1 MVQFTLVS
9 TVFNEAKRLDQTI
22 ADLNAQTVQPSEI
35 VITDAGSTDG
45 TYERLLQWR
54 AESSVPII
62 ILQKHK
68 CNVAEGR
75 NKAIRTAKYDIIA
88 STDFGCRFHQNWLKT
103 LIAPFE
109 NPDVNI
115 VGGAYSVK
123 EEDQITLAA
132 KAAFILSGGYTP
144 DVHADWFIPSS
155 RSIAY
160 KKAVFEAVGG
170 YCEWLTLAADDYIF
184 GKEVL
189 AKGYAFHPV
198 DKPYVYWIRHTKG
211 TGFIKEAFR
220 YGLGDGEARVNQRNF
235 ISNLIETTLRYLLF
249 VCIVATVLLAAAGIS
264 PATILLLN
272 MFFIPGLRSYFNYL
286 RNWLKYRSHK
296 YNLKVLFYGFVLLER
311 TRLSYLKGYFRGLLH
326 ATPNQ
331 KEQAAV
337 LKKRLSLT

>member
-115 VGGAYSVK
+115 
-123 EEDQITLAA
+123 
-132 KAAFILSGGYTP
+132 
-144 DVHADWFIPSS
+144 
-155 RSIAY
+155 
-160 KKAVFEAVGG
+160 
-170 YCEWLTLAADDYIF
+170 
-184 GKEVL
+184 
-189 AKGYAFHPV
+189 
-198 DKPYVYWIRHTKG
+198 
-211 TGFIKEAFR
+211 
-220 YGLGDGEARVNQRNF
+220 
-235 ISNLIETTLRYLLF
+235 
-249 VCIVATVLLAAAGIS
+249 
-264 PATILLLN
+264 
-272 MFFIPGLRSYFNYL
+272 
-286 RNWLKYRSHK
+286 
-296 YNLKVLFYGFVLLER
+296 
-311 TRLSYLKGYFRGLLH
+311 
-326 ATPNQ
+326 
-331 KEQAAV
+331 
-337 LKKRLSLT
+337 